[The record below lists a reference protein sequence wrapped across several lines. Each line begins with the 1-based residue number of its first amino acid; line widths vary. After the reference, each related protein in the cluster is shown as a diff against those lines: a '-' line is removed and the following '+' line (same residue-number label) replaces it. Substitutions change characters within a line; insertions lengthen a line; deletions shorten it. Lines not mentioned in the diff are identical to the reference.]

1 MTNRMITFMMNRSL
15 FTKIFVSICIVSMI
29 GIFGTAS
36 VYQLY
41 FKNIL
46 IDNEIDRVQRSINQA
61 AHNLDNQLNK
71 IVNDMFYF
79 FEYSDSGLDL
89 LRADISDHEITKDMS
104 DAMKVLEAFQMRYFG
119 DLESVFFY
127 RKDEDGAER
136 FLYDPRFIRN
146 KAIDYRTQIWYRHF
160 EQQQHILWTE
170 PTKEHIFYQDRSQQT
185 VYLTMGKYGVEG
197 RNGIFVVRLNA
208 KMFSD
213 AFRLLADADLYI
225 ELLDTYGSIVYSS
238 FPPMPDETNQH
249 WLDMAAS
256 MESSGYM
263 VRAHVNKQALIDKVN
278 KISTFRTV
286 VIVVVLLI
294 TLIISI
300 LLSLTLVRPIRTL
313 LKLMRMV
320 EKGDFDVRFPTKY
333 SDEIGILGMG
343 FSKMMARVSELIQHV
358 YIVEIEKMES
368 KLRQK
373 EATIMAMQNQI
384 NPHFLYNT
392 LETMNCLAIVHRVPS
407 ITQMSKALADFFRY
421 SIEKQRIE
429 VTLREELTHV
439 QTYLLIQKERYPE
452 IESDISI
459 PAHLFEYPMIKLTMQ
474 PLIENVYYHG
484 FVGERHYFFRIS
496 GNDADEH
503 SYVIEIEDNGEGMD
517 EAELLHMMQLFEAE
531 DTKEMS
537 ETMPESMNSR
547 HGIGMLNVHFRIR
560 LRFGSPYGLELADSP
575 LGGLI
580 VRIRLPKHSRI
591 QDERGMQ
598 DESTYRG

>member
-15 FTKIFVSICIVSMI
+15 FTKIFISICSVAMI
-29 GIFGTAS
+29 GIFGTATI
-36 VYQLY
+36 YQLY

-89 LRADISDHEITKDMS
+89 LRADISDNEITKDMNE
-104 DAMKVLEAFQMRYFG
+104 AMKVLEAFQMRYFG

-127 RKDEDGAER
+127 RKDEDGTER
-136 FLYDPRFIRN
+136 FIYDPRFTRN
-146 KAIDYRTQIWYRHF
+146 EAIDYRSQIWYRHF
-160 EQQQHILWTE
+160 EQQQHILWTA

-185 VYLTMGKYGVEG
+185 VYLTMGKYNVAN
-197 RNGIFVVRLNA
+197 RDGIFVVRLNA

-213 AFRLLADADLYI
+213 AFRLLADADLFI
-225 ELLDTYGSIVYSS
+225 ELLDANGNIVYSS
-238 FPPMPDETNQH
+238 FPPMPDQADQS
-249 WLDMAAS
+249 WLNMAAS
-256 MESSGYM
+256 MEYSGYM
-263 VRAHVNKQALIDKVN
+263 VRAHVNKQALMDKVN
-278 KISTFRTV
+278 QIGAFRII
-286 VIVVVLLI
+286 VIAVVLLI

-333 SDEIGILGMG
+333 SDEIGVLGMG
-343 FSKMMARVSELIQHV
+343 FSKMMARISELIQRV
-358 YIVEIEKMES
+358 YIVGIEKMES
-368 KLRQK
+368 ELRQK

-407 ITQMSKALADFFRY
+407 ITEMSKALADFFRY

-429 VTLREELTHV
+429 VALREELTHV

-459 PAHLFEYPMIKLTMQ
+459 PDHLLDYPMIKLTMQ

-484 FVGERHYFFRIS
+484 FVGERDYFFRIS
-496 GNDADEH
+496 GSDVDEQ

-517 EAELLHMMQLFEAE
+517 EAEMLQMMHWFQAE
-531 DTKEMS
+531 DPKEIT
-537 ETMPESMNSR
+537 EAVPESMNSR

-560 LRFGSPYGLELADSP
+560 LRFGSPYGLELAHSP

-598 DESTYRG
+598 DESAYRR